1 MQNGSWIEAL
11 GLVAGSLTT
20 VSFLPQAVKVWR
32 SRSTHDISLLMFS
45 LMLIG
50 TVLWL
55 TYGILLDRP
64 ALIFANGS
72 SLSLIA
78 WIGWFKLRYG

>member
-1 MQNGSWIEAL
+1 LDRSVG
-11 GLVAGSLTT
+11 AGGGI
-20 VSFLPQAVKVWR
+20 A
-32 SRSTHDISLLMFS
+32 HH
-45 LMLIG
+45 
-50 TVLWL
+50 
-55 TYGILLDRP
+55 YGILLDRP